1 MTHSLDILYVVTKAN
16 WGGAQRYVYDLAVAM
31 NKRGKRVAVAYGE
44 PGLLVERLSEAG
56 ILTIQVP
63 SLGRDARIGK
73 DLISLFEMRSLFAK
87 MRPRVVHLNSS
98 KAGFVGA
105 LAARML
111 GIKRIVFT
119 AHGWAFTE
127 PRGALTRTFFK
138 VIQRWTAQLSHT
150 VIAVSGFIEEQTRGW
165 SLPENRVKIIPH
177 GISEPAFLS
186 REEARKKLRAID
198 PSLPTDNSLWVGTVA
213 ELHPNKGLDIGMYAW
228 SELEANAHW
237 VLIGGGQEREHLVT
251 LKGDDATVHLL
262 GFLPDASTY
271 LKAFDLFML
280 PSRTE
285 ALGYVL
291 IEAGYA
297 GVPVLTNGIG
307 GTKEVVPA
315 SYTLGGYFT
324 PEDPESLRKHLEE
337 AIDSKDLL
345 PELGEKLR
353 TFVHTEFSLE
363 RMIEDTIRA
372 YD

>member
-44 PGLLVERLSEAG
+44 PGLLVTRLEALG
-56 ILTIQVP
+56 IRTIAVP

-73 DLISLFEMRSLFAK
+73 DLASLFEMRSLFAK
-87 MRPRVVHLNSS
+87 ERPRVVHLNSS

-105 LAARML
+105 LAARTL

-127 PRGALTRTFFK
+127 PRSSLARTFFK
-138 VIQRWTAQLSHT
+138 VIQRWTAHLSHT
-150 VIAVSGFIEEQTRGW
+150 VIAISGFIEEQTRGW
-165 SLPENRVKIIPH
+165 ALPENRVQIIPH

-186 REEARKKLRAID
+186 REEARERLRAID
-198 PSLPTDNSLWVGTVA
+198 PSLPKDDSLWVGTIA

-228 SELEANAHW
+228 SDLKADAHW
-237 VLIGGGQEREHLVT
+237 VLIGGGQEHEHLLT
-251 LKGDDATVHLL
+251 LKGDDATIHLL
-262 GFLPDASTY
+262 GFIPDASIY

-307 GTKEVVPA
+307 GTKEVVPVG
-315 SYTLGGYFT
+315 YTLSGYFA
-324 PEDPESLRKHLEE
+324 PEDPESLKKHLEE
-337 AIDSKDLL
+337 AIDAKHLL

-353 TFVHTEFSLE
+353 TFVHTEFSLD
-363 RMIEDTIRA
+363 RMIEDTIRT